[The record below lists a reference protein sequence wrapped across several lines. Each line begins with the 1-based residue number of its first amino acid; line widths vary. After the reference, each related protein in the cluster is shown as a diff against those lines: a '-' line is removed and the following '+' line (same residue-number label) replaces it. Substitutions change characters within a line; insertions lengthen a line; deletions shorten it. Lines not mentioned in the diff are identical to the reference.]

1 MDECENEVGAAFT
14 ESETNA
20 KEGLNAKVDGKEARA
35 ARGGRGG
42 FELSRVPAGGQ
53 GVAANEQRGEATARC
68 KPKRKAAHTGGP
80 RRCRA

>member
-1 MDECENEVGAAFT
+1 MDECGNEVGAAFT

-42 FELSRVPAGGQ
+42 FELSRVPAVGQ
-53 GVAANEQRGEATARC
+53 GVAANEQRGDATARC
-68 KPKRKAAHTGGP
+68 KPKTQSGTHGRTAQM
-80 RRCRA
+80 